1 MFRKELTYYFATP
14 IAYIVIGL
22 YLVAVSL
29 MLWVIPGAWNIIDSG
44 YADLRGMFEM
54 SPWLMMLLC
63 PALTMRLFAEE
74 RQRGTWDLLL
84 SKKVSVSRMVLGKYF
99 AAWTLTL
106 LAILPCIVHYVVLYQ
121 LAEPIGNVDGGQFAG
136 SLIGLC
142 LISMVFIALGLL
154 MSCLTNNQIV
164 AYILGVVLCFAMY
177 WITIQDHYRSISRGV
192 LDICDVGY
200 LVMISAVSIAF
211 TIVIA
216 HRIGKK

>member
-84 SKKVSVSRMVLGKYF
+84 SKKVPVSRMVLGKYF

-154 MSCLTNNQIV
+154 MACLTNNQIV

-192 LDICDVGY
+192 LDIRDVGWLLLIT
-200 LVMISAVSIAF
+200 LVAVFA
-211 TIVIA
+211 TILLA
-216 HRIGKK
+216 NRIGRK

>member
-154 MSCLTNNQIV
+154 MACLTNNQIV

-192 LDICDVGY
+192 LDIRDVGY